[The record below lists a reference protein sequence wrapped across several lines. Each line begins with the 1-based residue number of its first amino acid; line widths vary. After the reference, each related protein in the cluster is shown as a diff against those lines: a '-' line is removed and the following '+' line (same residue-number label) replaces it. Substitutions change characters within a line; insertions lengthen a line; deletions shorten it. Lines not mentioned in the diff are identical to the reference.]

1 MTLVILA
8 AGLGSRYGGL
18 KQIDPINDYG
28 EFIIDYSVF
37 DAKRAGFDRV
47 VFVIKEENYNDFRET
62 IGQRIEGHIKVEYC
76 FQKMDDIPSWA
87 SIPEGRTKPWGT
99 TQAVLAAR
107 NIVKDN
113 FAVLNADDFY
123 GRQTF
128 EKVAEHLRH
137 SDLDTEIPKYCMVGF
152 KLDNTLTDHGS
163 VSRGVCSTEN
173 GMLKTIVERTKIY
186 RTPNGPVFVEDDGE
200 HSLENDTIVSMNFWG
215 FTPSVFT
222 QLQERFEIFLKNL
235 DKTSN
240 PLKAECLLPN
250 EIGNLLLDNK
260 CTVNAYSTDSVWF
273 GVTYHEDREGVVKNI
288 AELTD
293 GVKYPK
299 GLWK

>member
-18 KQIDPINDYG
+18 KQLDPINKYG
-28 EFIIDYSVF
+28 EFIIDYSVY

-47 VFVIKEENYNDFRET
+47 VFIIKEENYNAFRET
-62 IGQRIEGHIKVEYC
+62 IGHRVEKHIKVEYC

-107 NIVKDN
+107 DIVKDN
-113 FAVLNADDFY
+113 FAVCNADDFY
-123 GRQTF
+123 GSDTF
-128 EKVAEHLRH
+128 AKVAAHLKRN
-137 SDLDTEIPKYCMVGF
+137 DLDGALPEYAMVGF
-152 KLDNTLTDHGS
+152 VLNNTLTDNGS
-163 VSRGVCSTEN
+163 VSRGVCVTEN
-173 GMLKTIVERTKIY
+173 GMLKSIVERTKIY
-186 RTPNGPVFVEDDGE
+186 RTPAGTVFNEDGKETKLAD
-200 HSLENDTIVSMNFWG
+200 DTIVSMNFWG
-215 FTPSVFT
+215 FTPAVFP
-222 QLQERFEIFLKNL
+222 QLQECFNDFLKNL
-235 DKTSN
+235 KNNPN

-250 EIGNLLLDNK
+250 DIGNLLK
-260 CTVNAYSTDSVWF
+260 KKACKVRAYSTESVWF
-273 GVTYHEDREGVVKNI
+273 GVTYIEDKPNVMKNI
-288 AELTD
+288 DNLTD